1 MNDITI
7 TSKFTLEEIYLIKS
21 CNTKRKDSAIRIL
34 KRFKKEIQILNR
46 YRMEKY
52 VNNYDA
58 GMAEIIHNTLGKLRD
73 LPEQDFIELI
83 DYPI

>member
-1 MNDITI
+1 MGATD
-7 TSKFTLEEIYLIKS
+7 SFTLEEIMLVKS
-21 CNTKRKDSAIRIL
+21 CNTKRKDSAIQIL
-34 KRFKKEIQILNR
+34 KGYL
-46 YRMEKY
+46 MEKY

-58 GMAEIIHNTLGKLRD
+58 GMVEIIRNTLGKLRD